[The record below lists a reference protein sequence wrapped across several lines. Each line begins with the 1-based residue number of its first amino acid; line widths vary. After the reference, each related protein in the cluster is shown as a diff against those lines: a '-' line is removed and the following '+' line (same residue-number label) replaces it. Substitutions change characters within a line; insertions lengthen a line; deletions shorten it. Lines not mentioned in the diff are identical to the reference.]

1 MAHPPPRGPQR
12 PPAVRIDDLAEPRFT
27 AEAQAIRDA
36 MSDLAE
42 ALPLLPEALMEAAR
56 AQTGLDDFGDGW
68 FREPLDVLCQALR
81 TEAELSPP
89 GVVGLAV
96 QIIQGLVTRLRLA
109 DLLARHPE
117 IRDVPLERPIVI
129 AGLPRTGTTHLH
141 KLMSADT
148 ALRSLPYWESVEPFP
163 PPGEDPA
170 DPAPRIARTK
180 ASLDTLE
187 LFVPHFKRMHDMW
200 PEHVSEE
207 IQLLTA
213 TCASILF
220 ETEAVIPSY
229 RDWLR
234 GTDQTPAYE
243 YLRTM
248 LQALTWLRP
257 AGGRWLLKSPGH
269 LEQLRVLNKVFPD
282 AFVVVTHRDPVAVTR
297 SICTMFTYLAR
308 TTQDRPDPV
317 RIGGY
322 WAHRFELLLHAC
334 VAERDLL
341 PDAMDVRFDE
351 FMADDLAMVERI
363 YARAG
368 QPYTAEAAAAMA
380 AFMAD
385 HPRGKYGGV
394 LYDLAD
400 FGLDPAE
407 RARALG
413 GYTTRFG
420 VPSEAVRS

>member
-1 MAHPPPRGPQR
+1 MAHPPDRRFRR
-12 PPAVRIDDLAEPRFT
+12 PPAVRLDDLAEPRFS
-27 AEAQAIRDA
+27 AEAEALRTA
-36 MSDLAE
+36 MSDLAG
-42 ALPLLPEALMEAAR
+42 ALPLLPEALMEAAM
-56 AQTGLDDFGDGW
+56 AQTGLEDFGDGW
-68 FREPLDVLCQALR
+68 FREPLDVLCTSLR
-81 TEAELSPP
+81 TEADLSPS

-96 QIIQGLVTRLRLA
+96 QIIQGLVARLRLA
-109 DLLARHPE
+109 DLLERHPE
-117 IRDVPLERPIVI
+117 IRDVPLERPIII

-141 KLMSADT
+141 NLMSADT
-148 ALRSLPYWESVEPFP
+148 ALRSLPYWESLEPVP

-187 LFVPHFKRMHDMW
+187 LFLPHFKRMHDMW

-213 TCASILF
+213 TCATILY

-257 AGGRWLLKSPGH
+257 AGDRWLLKSPGH

-308 TTQDRPDPV
+308 MTQDNPDPS
-317 RIGGY
+317 RIGRY
-322 WAHRFELLLHAC
+322 WAYRFELLLDSC

-341 PDAMDVRFDE
+341 PDAMDVQFDE

-368 QPYTAEAAAAMA
+368 QPYTAEAASAME

-394 LYDLAD
+394 IYDLAD
-400 FGLDPAE
+400 FGLDRAE
-407 RARALG
+407 RARALS

-420 VPSEAVRS
+420 VQSETKE